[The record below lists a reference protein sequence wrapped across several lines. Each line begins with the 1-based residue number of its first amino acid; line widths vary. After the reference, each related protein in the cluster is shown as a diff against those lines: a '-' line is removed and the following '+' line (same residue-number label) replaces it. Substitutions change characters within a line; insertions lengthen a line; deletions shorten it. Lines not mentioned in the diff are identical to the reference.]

1 MPRAVLLIVFLFTA
15 SAAQGAQIY
24 LCKTHQGAEYWAAN
38 WCSATGGY
46 TVDAVT
52 VPDGMPFKEQ
62 QRLADKLRAKKH
74 AAQAQDEKA
83 RDKAI
88 ACRAIDD
95 ELAEIWKRYDNRQ
108 FNEAG
113 MIGKDQTRTREL
125 KSQRRRLGC

>member
-1 MPRAVLLIVFLFTA
+1 
-15 SAAQGAQIY
+15 
-24 LCKTHQGAEYWAAN
+24 
-38 WCSATGGY
+38 
-46 TVDAVT
+46 
-52 VPDGMPFKEQ
+52 
-62 QRLADKLRAKKH
+62 LRAKR
-74 AAQAQDEKA
+74 QAEQALDDKA

-125 KSQRRRLGC
+125 RSKRSRMGC

>member
-1 MPRAVLLIVFLFTA
+1 MPRAGLLIVFLLAA
-15 SAAQGAQIY
+15 SAAQASQIY
-24 LCKTHQGAEYWAAN
+24 LCKTSQGAEYWAQN
-38 WCSATGGY
+38 WCNSAGGY

-62 QRLADKLRAKKH
+62 QRLADKLRARNQ
-74 AAQAQDEKA
+74 AAQAQDDKA
-83 RDKAI
+83 RDKAR

-108 FNEAG
+108 FNETA

-125 KSQRRRLGC
+125 RSKRRQMSC

>member
-1 MPRAVLLIVFLFTA
+1 LFACLFVTA
-15 SAAQGAQIY
+15 SSEAAQIY
-24 LCKTHQGAEYWAAN
+24 LCKTHQGAEYWAQS
-38 WCSATGGY
+38 WCSTSGGY

-62 QRLADKLRAKKH
+62 TRVADKLRGTKH
-74 AAQAQDEKA
+74 AAQVQEDKG

-108 FNEAG
+108 FNDPAT
-113 MIGKDQTRTREL
+113 IGKDQTRTREL
-125 KSQRRRLGC
+125 KSKRRQLGC